1 MWAGM
6 LIGSVALTFAGP
18 GTAATDASEQEEMRR
33 WHERT
38 GAIVLRGKIAGE
50 PVIGVVNTAMPHGT
64 LDSARAVDL
73 RLGQPTGADFGRIT
87 DSGSFNVPRRE
98 QPVYSDVEVQL
109 AGTTYADQR
118 LVVLDHSHLFRT
130 LNLQFDGFFGMDVLH
145 DRVLV
150 LQSSRGQA
158 MLLDE
163 CPPEVRGVPLRLKF
177 SPAGIGEPMPY
188 VRLKV
193 SESGWQ
199 RFRISTGAFFGLGLN
214 RDLCR
219 RLERAGQ
226 ALQIPPVQRQIL
238 GYSGQP
244 CRYTL
249 RQFELAGHVFE
260 NIVALETPE
269 NMIGLSLL
277 RQFDSVFD
285 FSAGTAWL
293 QSIEADSLGF
303 IPDASGIS
311 VVQNSSGRL
320 LVSDLQVDSPAVR
333 AGLRLDD
340 ELLAVDGQPVSLLGA
355 RQVRHRFCQGGETVA
370 VLVRR
375 GDETLQTKLPL
386 KWHFEYPPLWSD
398 VPRVA
403 TAPLLPDLE

>member
-18 GTAATDASEQEEMRR
+18 DTAATDASEQEEMRR
-33 WHERT
+33 WLEQT

-64 LDSARAVDL
+64 LDSSRTADL
-73 RLGQPTGADFGRIT
+73 RLGQPTGADFGRVT

-109 AGTTYADQR
+109 AGTTYANQR

-145 DRVLV
+145 DRVLA
-150 LQSSRGQA
+150 LQSSRGRA

-219 RLERAGQ
+219 QLERAGQ
-226 ALQIPPVQRQIL
+226 ALQIPPVQRQVL

-269 NMIGLSLL
+269 NMIGLGLL

-285 FSAGTAWL
+285 FAAGTAWL
-293 QSIEADSLGF
+293 QSIETDSLGLL
-303 IPDASGIS
+303 PDASGIS
-311 VVQNSSGRL
+311 LVQDSSGRMR
-320 LVSDLQVDSPAVR
+320 VSDVQIDSPAVK
-333 AGLRLDD
+333 AGIRVND
-340 ELLAVDGQPVSLLGA
+340 ELLTVDGQPVSVLGA
-355 RQVRHRFCQGGETVA
+355 RRIRHRFRQGGEVVT
-370 VLVRR
+370 LQIRR
-375 GDETLQTKLPL
+375 GEETMTTKLSL
-386 KWHFEYPPLWSD
+386 KWHFEYPPQWAD
-398 VPRVA
+398 IPRVA
-403 TAPLLPDLE
+403 TAPFLPDLE